1 MPEYLMYRPETDEDI
16 ALLTKAYKNIKSV
29 VDNKT
34 PCVAINENY
43 HLYGISLSFYEDM
56 LLKEVYHTKEI
67 STTEFKE
74 LVIKHATGIINLT

>member
-29 VDNKT
+29 VNNNT
-34 PCVAINENY
+34 PCIAINEKY

-56 LLKEVYHTKEI
+56 VLSTIYDTKEI
-67 STTEFKE
+67 NTTEFKE